1 MYQSNKSP
9 EIIASALFDGRYSFD
24 ISRYNEKD
32 GSKTLGNGFIKIQN
46 GIMKVEKENRT
57 LDSGSPD
64 VFDTF
69 IGKIGNKGNINGS
82 LMVSA
87 LFGKPDLKNVNLSGN
102 IDDLLKGQ
110 WDDYYDIILKLE
122 KKQFS
127 STTTEHK
134 HFSSEEIDF
143 LMTAKGD
150 DEKCI
155 RNQLYSGLD
164 LLRKDTLF
172 HERYYRWEV
181 YSVLKDIV
189 KDCLN

>member
-1 MYQSNKSP
+1 
-9 EIIASALFDGRYSFD
+9 
-24 ISRYNEKD
+24 
-32 GSKTLGNGFIKIQN
+32 
-46 GIMKVEKENRT
+46 
-57 LDSGSPD
+57 
-64 VFDTF
+64 
-69 IGKIGNKGNINGS
+69 
-82 LMVSA
+82 
-87 LFGKPDLKNVNLSGN
+87 LFGEPDLKNVNLSGN

-110 WDDYYDIILKLE
+110 WDDYYDITFKLE

-127 STTTEHK
+127 STTAEHK
-134 HFSSEEIDF
+134 LFSSEEIDF

-155 RNQLYSGLD
+155 RDQFYSGLD

-181 YSVLKDIV
+181 ASVLKDIV